1 MPTPNDSNLPRGV
14 HIVQDPNAGLIVSTE
29 LADLLVSS
37 RNSYDW
43 PESTGAS
50 KSQQTILDLETQAGN
65 WIAEIDPAKAH
76 ALIQRV
82 SIWGGNNVWA
92 QTDIDL
98 ASPAIKKD
106 MMAAIQ
112 AIRDPNTLA
121 VGLDRLSE
129 LPGLR
134 LIMATKV
141 YRFYCPTVGAAVDR
155 HASYFFNSL
164 DVVDAHEVW
173 RKAVAFK
180 REWANGAH
188 TNSRLAIY
196 NPRYYQRNRDEYI
209 NSYLPVVTQIAKS
222 LNRMG
227 VTYTCAATKQSKL
240 WRPADVEM
248 AAYYWWARHGL
259 S

>member
-1 MPTPNDSNLPRGV
+1 M
-14 HIVQDPNAGLIVSTE
+14 VQDPDATLIVSTE

-43 PESTGAS
+43 PEGTGAS

-65 WIAEIDPAKAH
+65 WMAELDPPKAH
-76 ALIQRV
+76 ALIQKV
-82 SIWGGNNVWA
+82 SIWSENNA
-92 QTDIDL
+92 QAQAEIDV
-98 ASPAIKKD
+98 ASSATKER

-112 AIRDPNTLA
+112 AILDPNTLA

-141 YRFYCPTVGAAVDR
+141 YRFCCPTVGAAVDR

-164 DVVDAHEVW
+164 DVVDAHGALH
-173 RKAVAFK
+173 KAAAFK

-188 TNSRLAIY
+188 TRSRLAIY
-196 NPRYYQRNRDEYI
+196 NPGYHQKNRDEYI
-209 NSYLPVVTQIAKS
+209 NKYLPVVTQVAES
-222 LNRMG
+222 LNSMRL
-227 VTYTCAATKQSKL
+227 TYTCAVTKQSNL
-240 WRPADVEM
+240 WRPPDVEM
-248 AAYYWWARHGL
+248 AAYHWWARHGPG
-259 S
+259 